1 MATSAY
7 AYFGVMTAMT
17 EGKPIPHDIAWDN
30 EGRPA
35 LNPAD
40 ALKGALRSF
49 DRSYKVDYHMDPQT
63 TFKSVL

>member
-17 EGKPIPHDIAWDN
+17 EGKPIPHDIAWN
-30 EGRPA
+30 SEGQPA
-35 LNPAD
+35 LTPAD

-49 DRSYKVDYHMDPQT
+49 DRSYKVIIY
-63 TFKSVL
+63 SSI